1 MFTFRTSITCAVL
14 TFIVALAALL
24 IAIQIRSLH
33 WATQE
38 AASAY
43 MDATSAKASG
53 RLQTEITAIASL
65 VRVLATSSSVA
76 DSNESTE
83 TDPAIALFKAA
94 LQELP
99 QIDSIYVGFENGA
112 WLEVRRT
119 SDLNEEQR
127 ERLRAT
133 PRADIAINSI
143 RPGSGRE
150 LLMRRIFEDRQG
162 NDVGQLD
169 LWKHGYD
176 ARKRPWY
183 QESMKVDRSLVSLPY

>member
-1 MFTFRTSITCAVL
+1 MLTFRSSITFAVMA
-14 TFIVALAALL
+14 FVIALAALL
-24 IAIQIRSLH
+24 IAIQARSLR

-43 MDATSAKASG
+43 MDATSAKALG

-76 DSNESTE
+76 DSNEGTK
-83 TDPAIALFKAA
+83 TGPAIALFKAA

-99 QIDSIYVGFENGA
+99 QMDSICAGFENGA

-133 PRADIAINSI
+133 PRSDIAIDLA
-143 RPGSGRE
+143 RPS
-150 LLMRRIFEDRQG
+150 
-162 NDVGQLD
+162 
-169 LWKHGYD
+169 
-176 ARKRPWY
+176 P
-183 QESMKVDRSLVSLPY
+183 